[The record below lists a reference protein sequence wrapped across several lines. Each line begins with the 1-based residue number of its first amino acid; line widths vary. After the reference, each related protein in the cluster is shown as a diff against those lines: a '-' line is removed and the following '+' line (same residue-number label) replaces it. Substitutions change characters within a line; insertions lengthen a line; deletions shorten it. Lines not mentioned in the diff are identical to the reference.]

1 MRKRLFS
8 STLSI
13 LLATSMFLHVMP
25 VYAKMTS
32 HNTAGGAGSNSAVG
46 KWAWTVTSF
55 AI

>member
-1 MRKRLFS
+1 MRKRIFS
-8 STLSI
+8 GILS
-13 LLATSMFLHVMP
+13 LLMVFSIVLSNFP
-25 VYAKMTS
+25 VYATMTS